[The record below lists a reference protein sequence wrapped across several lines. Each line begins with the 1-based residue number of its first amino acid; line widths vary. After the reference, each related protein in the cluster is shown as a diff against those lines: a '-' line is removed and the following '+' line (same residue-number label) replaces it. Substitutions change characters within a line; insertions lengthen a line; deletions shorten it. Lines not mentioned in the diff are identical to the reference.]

1 MNIIDF
7 PIERINGFL
16 SDHSFVVTKP
26 FGENVTD
33 GNLVVKVKLTGIKP
47 MITFGDWKNHIEY
60 TLVLEEVDDPFL
72 QSILNY
78 VFASVKTLDYAIS
91 NTDTKFYS
99 LTSQVNQLLRDFL
112 KYFGIDYY
120 VTCTRIIDKVTNIDP
135 KYMTESVITENKY
148 SNVVR
153 QVVKDILRVFKHQKE
168 GMPTV
173 NSYAFSKNNRR
184 IGALQHSVDQGIKDF
199 DLYFKTSFK
208 SAYMRNLLTNITR
221 NINNNG

>member
-112 KYFGIDYY
+112 KYFGI
-120 VTCTRIIDKVTNIDP
+120 VFI
-135 KYMTESVITENKY
+135 
-148 SNVVR
+148 
-153 QVVKDILRVFKHQKE
+153 VVK
-168 GMPTV
+168 
-173 NSYAFSKNNRR
+173 
-184 IGALQHSVDQGIKDF
+184 
-199 DLYFKTSFK
+199 
-208 SAYMRNLLTNITR
+208 
-221 NINNNG
+221 